1 MSRHLSRAHRAA
13 ISRGLHRYWRGFRRA
28 AAAAAAVAAAARS
41 RAARKGWETRRR
53 NERRELRK
61 IGAARRE
68 AERQIRLP
76 TKIPFETLGDVSM
89 PLIVNAAPSF
99 AVWDDPDNVLVGQ
112 THLAEFYK
120 LAKNPDSAI
129 VRVNGHGQLRRE
141 SDIAFEE
148 DADFVFQPA
157 PEWEQF
163 KSNYYEAVRQY
174 IAVVREE
181 VLDINENTSAGFVM
195 FTSAIEISE
204 S

>member
-68 AERQIRLP
+68 AERQIRKP
-76 TKIPFETLGDVSM
+76 ATEYIPVSM